1 MRSVSHDHAGASNLP
16 AGVNVCIILVRL
28 WDHCSVVWSLRS
40 TPIMANRSG
49 SLRAC
54 TRWYSAGTTRRLVRS
69 PPAPKITKVADCGWR
84 PRGAFDA
91 VSAPLNEG
99 VVTVAIDRPD

>member
-1 MRSVSHDHAGASNLP
+1 MRWVSHDHAEASIRLAGA
-16 AGVNVCIILVRL
+16 IVRMISVRV
-28 WDHCSVVWSLRS
+28 WHHCSVVWSLRS
-40 TPIMANRSG
+40 TPMMANRSG

-91 VSAPLNEG
+91 VSAPLDEG
-99 VVTVAIDRPD
+99 VITVAIDRPD